1 MITYDWLSR
10 VIHTHCSS
18 AWDRTS
24 SRRISWGDW
33 KPLMN
38 RNSVL
43 SRAIWN
49 WGSISFITTK
59 EFVSF
64 FLPRNNSPWWLLFTP
79 QCSITHQQDV
89 DPGSNHREVER
100 QAERSLLLK
109 AIKMSF
115 PLVPQNDSIL
125 SAYRTSITSICFYNC
140 ERRIERDNRY
150 HHQTRPFSCLALS
163 PPPLHTQ
170 ATQES
175 QRVPTHC
182 NLPLAL

>member
-43 SRAIWN
+43 LRAIWN
-49 WGSISFITTK
+49 WGSIFFITTNS
-59 EFVSF
+59 FVSF

-79 QCSITHQQDV
+79 ECDITHQQDV
-89 DPGSNHREVER
+89 DPSSNHREVEG
-100 QAERSLLLK
+100 QVERTFLLK
-109 AIKMSF
+109 AIKVPI
-115 PLVPQNDSIL
+115 PLVAQNDSIF
-125 SAYRTSITSICFYNC
+125 SAYNTPITSICSYNC
-140 ERRIERDNRY
+140 KRRIERENR
-150 HHQTRPFSCLALS
+150 HHQQTRPFSRMTLS
-163 PPPLHTQ
+163 PPPLHTK
-170 ATQES
+170 AT
-175 QRVPTHC
+175 
-182 NLPLAL
+182 